1 MKNTGNT
8 ILITGGSSGFGREY
22 ARAWHD
28 AGNTVIVAARSE
40 DELEETAEG
49 RENLHAMPLDVAD
62 ASAVDRFAKEVVE
75 HFPDLNIVMN
85 NAGIMP
91 YEDITGAR
99 DLSDAEKVIAINV
112 LGPIRLTDAL
122 IDHLK
127 AQDDAVLIN
136 VTSGLAYVP
145 MPKAATY
152 SATKAAMHS
161 YTLSLRKLLE
171 GQVEVIELVPPGVQ
185 TELTPGQS
193 TREGYMPLDEFIE
206 ETLALFAQ
214 NPTPEEILVERV
226 KGFRFAERDGTVK
239 ENLDMVAKR

>member
-75 HFPDLNIVMN
+75 RFPDLNVVMN

-152 SATKAAMHS
+152 SATKAAIHS

-239 ENLDMVAKR
+239 ENLNMLAKR

>member
-28 AGNTVIVAARSE
+28 AGNTVIVAARSA
-40 DELEETAEG
+40 DELEETAKG

-62 ASAVDRFAKEVVE
+62 AAAVEPFAKEIVE
-75 HFPDLNIVMN
+75 RFPDLNVVMN

-91 YEDITGAR
+91 YEDISGAR

-152 SATKAAMHS
+152 SATKAAIHS

-193 TREGYMPLDEFIE
+193 TREGYMPLDDFIE

-239 ENLDMVAKR
+239 ENLDMLAKR

>member
-75 HFPDLNIVMN
+75 RFPDLNVAMN

-152 SATKAAMHS
+152 SATKAAIHS

-185 TELTPGQS
+185 TALTPGQS

-239 ENLDMVAKR
+239 ENLDMLAKR